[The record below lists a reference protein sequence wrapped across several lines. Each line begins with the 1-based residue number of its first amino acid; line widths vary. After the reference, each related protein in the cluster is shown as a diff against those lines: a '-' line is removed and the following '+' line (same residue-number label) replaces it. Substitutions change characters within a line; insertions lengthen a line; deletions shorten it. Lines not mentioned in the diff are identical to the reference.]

1 MAETLQAL
9 AARLAIPGLPEWVG
23 LILLVAIGVSV
34 LAFLAMP
41 YAVFGVKSRL
51 EAVEAELAD
60 LRTEIRALVRQ
71 PPPARALV
79 EEDWVTPPARPSTAG
94 RAGPAEP
101 RLGVPV
107 PPPAAARGDG
117 PGTRRAEP
125 RLDWPQTRG

>member
-1 MAETLQAL
+1 MAENLQAL
-9 AARLAIPGLPEWVG
+9 AARLAIPGLPDWIG
-23 LILLVAIGVSV
+23 LILLVAIGVSL

-79 EEDWVTPPARPSTAG
+79 EEDWVTPPARGAAQP
-94 RAGPAEP
+94 GPAEP
-101 RLGVPV
+101 RLGVPM
-107 PPPAAARGDG
+107 PPPATRADG
-117 PGTRRAEP
+117 PATRRAEP

>member
-1 MAETLQAL
+1 VAETLQAL
-9 AARLAIPGLPEWVG
+9 TARLTIPGLPDWVG
-23 LILLVAIGVSV
+23 LVLLVALGVSL

-79 EEDWVTPPARPSTAG
+79 EEDWVAPPARATG

-107 PPPAAARGDG
+107 PPPAARAEG
-117 PGTRRAEP
+117 PGGRRAEP

>member
-1 MAETLQAL
+1 VADTLQGL
-9 AARLAIPGLPEWVG
+9 AARLAIPGLPDWVG
-23 LILLVAIGVSV
+23 LILLVAIGVSL

-79 EEDWVTPPARPSTAG
+79 EEDWVTPPGRGSG
-94 RAGPAEP
+94 RAAAAEP
-101 RLGVPV
+101 RIEPPV
-107 PPPAAARGDG
+107 VPPAARAER
-117 PGTRRAEP
+117 PASRRAEP